1 MAVKTITI
9 DMEAYERLRS
19 VKKANESFSQTI
31 TRVVQKPF
39 DLDAWLKK
47 VGDIELSPKTVK
59 AVEQAVKGR
68 RKPINREGRRAVS

>member
-31 TRVVQKPF
+31 KRVVRKPF
-39 DLDAWLKK
+39 ELDAWLKK
-47 VGDIELSPKTVK
+47 MGEIELSPKTVK
-59 AVEQAVKGR
+59 AVEQEVKGR
-68 RKPINREGRRAVS
+68 RRSINREGRHAIS

>member
-31 TRVVQKPF
+31 KRVVQKPF
-39 DLDAWLKK
+39 DLEAWLKK
-47 VGDIELSPKTVK
+47 MDGIELSPETVK
-59 AVEQAVKGR
+59 AVEQEVKGR
-68 RKPINREGRRAVS
+68 RKPINREGRRAIS